1 MTTVS
6 TAAEIYWGDGG
17 EYGPFPIQT
26 DGEWAGWPDFGK
38 VMHYFLKKSKM
49 SIEEFAE
56 MYGGKTKANHTPISR
71 RQVERMIYENEVPD
85 AMSRRKI
92 IADLLN
98 IPPMLFG
105 LAVLEDVRLQPH
117 PQIVGVNLAARQTKL
132 TKVVVDTTKY
142 QRNIRTLLTLHYT
155 GQIQSSLDQINAD
168 IRDLESFE
176 SQTRGDLLYHI
187 REILFS
193 YHLLG
198 AKVVRDQREY
208 NVSYYYANQGVRVAK
223 ATKDIDLIATALYTR
238 GRTYLEWGKAGILK
252 RGVFQVQLDK
262 IDKAIR
268 DFKAAKKAAESTGR
282 CLHPQIVGLID
293 VHLSRA
299 SAIRCLNTG
308 EKIPALVITL
318 LDDAEEKADR
328 ESIDDPYE
336 RCLVTG
342 SLIGFVKG
350 EYHNHR
356 AVGLTTAGMPGAALK
371 QLTTLEGLRQGS
383 VGKHFTRSQIWLDVV
398 ASEVHMELEHFE
410 EASTRAKRAL
420 LASQDINSVG
430 NLANIVDIHG
440 RLVQSS
446 YKDELAVDELGDM
459 IRETVTKR
467 IQQNEEQIEV
477 GRDY

>member
-1 MTTVS
+1 MTTAS
-6 TAAEIYWGDGG
+6 APAEIYWGEGG

-56 MYGGKTKANHTPISR
+56 MYGRKTKTDHTPISR
-71 RQVERMIYENEVPD
+71 RQVERMIYENEVPE

-92 IADLLN
+92 IADSLK

-105 LAVLEDVRLQPH
+105 LAVLEDVKIQPH
-117 PQIVGVNLAARQTKL
+117 PQVAGANLARPTKL
-132 TKVVVDTTKY
+132 TRVIVDTTKY
-142 QRNIRTLLTLHYT
+142 QTNIRTLLTLHYT
-155 GQIQSSLDQINAD
+155 GQIQSSLGQVNDD
-168 IRDLESFE
+168 IRDLESLE
-176 SQTRGDLLYHI
+176 SQTRGDLQYHI

-193 YHLLG
+193 YHLLA

-208 NVSYYYANQGVRVAK
+208 NVSHYYANQAVRVAK
-223 ATKDIDLIATALYTR
+223 ATKDVDLIATALYTR
-238 GRTYLEWGKAGILK
+238 GRTYLEWGKAGVLK
-252 RGVFQVQLDK
+252 RGVFQVQLDEVG
-262 IDKAIR
+262 KAIR
-268 DFKAAKKAAESTGR
+268 DFKAAKKLAEDTGKS
-282 CLHPQIVGLID
+282 LHPQIVGLID

-299 SAIRCLNTG
+299 YAIRCLSTG
-308 EKIPALVITL
+308 EKVPALVITL
-318 LDDAEEKADR
+318 LDHAEEKADQ

-356 AVGLTTAGMPGAALK
+356 AIGLTTAGMPEAALK
-371 QLTTLEGLRQGS
+371 QLTTLKGLRQGS

-398 ASEVHMELEHFE
+398 AAEVHMQLEQFE
-410 EASTRAKRAL
+410 KASEIAKRAL
-420 LASQDINSVG
+420 LTSQDINSVG
-430 NLANIVDIHG
+430 NFANIVDIHG

-446 YKDELAVDELGDM
+446 YRYEPDVDELGNM
-459 IRETVTKR
+459 IRDTENKL
-467 IQQNEEQIEV
+467 IHQNEEQIEV